1 MRAAIYAR
9 VSTEDQAKNYSIP
22 SQLEAMR
29 KFASEHGLDV
39 VREFLDEGISG
50 TILSRPALD
59 ELREHIRQRIVDA
72 VVVYDPDRL
81 SRKSWCT

>member
-1 MRAAIYAR
+1 MKAALYAR

-29 KFASEHGLDV
+29 KFASEHSLNV

-50 TILSRPALD
+50 TTLSRPALD
-59 ELREHIRQRIVDA
+59 ELREQARRKMVDA
-72 VVVYDPDRL
+72 VVVYDPDR
-81 SRKSWCT
+81 